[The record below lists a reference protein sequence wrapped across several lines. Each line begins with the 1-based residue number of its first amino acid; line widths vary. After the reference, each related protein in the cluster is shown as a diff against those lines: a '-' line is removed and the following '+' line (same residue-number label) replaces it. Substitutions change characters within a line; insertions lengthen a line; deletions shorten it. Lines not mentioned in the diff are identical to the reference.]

1 MNIYIVYFFVQYMGE
16 KTLILQSTEDDFK
29 ADKGSTLYKSANRTC
44 FNYPHGK
51 VVYKYYVQ
59 LANRTCFNYPHGK
72 VVYKYYVQLGRG
84 TIIMTIHC
92 CAMQS
97 MRHAARYP
105 SQFAWKQV
113 GV

>member
-1 MNIYIVYFFVQYMGE
+1 MNICIVYYFVQYMGE

-29 ADKGSTLYKSANRTC
+29 ADKGCTLYKSANRTC

-51 VVYKYYVQ
+51 VLYKY
-59 LANRTCFNYPHGK
+59 CG
-72 VVYKYYVQLGRG
+72 QLGRG
-84 TIIMTIHC
+84 TIIMTILF